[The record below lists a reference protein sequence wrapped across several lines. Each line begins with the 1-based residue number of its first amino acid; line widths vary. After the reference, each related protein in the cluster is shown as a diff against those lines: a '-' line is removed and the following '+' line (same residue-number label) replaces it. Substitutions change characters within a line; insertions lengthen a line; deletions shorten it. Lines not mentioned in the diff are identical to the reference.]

1 MTIGELIKKPEY
13 LKRVAIK
20 FEGQRITYSVLD
32 SMSDN
37 AAYYLKGIGL
47 RKGDKVAIY
56 MQNCPEYIAWYLGIA
71 KAGMISIPINT
82 FLKDKEIA
90 YILRDSGCITVII
103 SEAMKDCIN
112 KVKEEIGHITVIERL
127 VPAKETALEIPTEDD
142 VATIIYTSGTTGFPK
157 GVILTHKNLL
167 SNAEACIKAI
177 DITKDDRIILFL
189 PLFHSFAITV
199 CMITPLMIGA
209 RIVLLRSVK
218 PFSKV
223 VKALFLDR
231 VSIFVAVPI
240 VYHILSK
247 KDIPRTL
254 LKLLALRFCVSGAAP
269 LPSEVLQS
277 FEQRFKIPLIEGY
290 GLTEASPVVSV
301 NPLKGLRKPC
311 SVGIPLPG
319 IEVKVVGDDGNEL
332 PMGEVGELLV
342 KGPCVM
348 LGYYNRPEETAETIR
363 DGWLSTGDLARIDE
377 DGYICI
383 VDRKKDLIITDGM
396 NIYPREIEELL
407 LKNVAVSEAAVV
419 GIKGVAGTEYP
430 KAYIV
435 LKEEAKASEKEIK
448 DFCRE
453 SLAPYKV
460 PRQIE
465 FVKELPKGPTGKILK
480 RVLRCR

>member
-332 PMGEVGELLV
+332 P
-342 KGPCVM
+342 
-348 LGYYNRPEETAETIR
+348 
-363 DGWLSTGDLARIDE
+363 RI
-377 DGYICI
+377 
-383 VDRKKDLIITDGM
+383 
-396 NIYPREIEELL
+396 
-407 LKNVAVSEAAVV
+407 
-419 GIKGVAGTEYP
+419 
-430 KAYIV
+430 
-435 LKEEAKASEKEIK
+435 
-448 DFCRE
+448 
-453 SLAPYKV
+453 
-460 PRQIE
+460 
-465 FVKELPKGPTGKILK
+465 
-480 RVLRCR
+480 